1 MTTSLGVDIPVLWS
15 YVRQVREAT
24 NAILAHYPPGIC
36 DATSM
41 VASELVANAIKYG
54 ESIPQ
59 APNAKFNLRITNGII
74 LVEVTNG
81 TKSQEHVDIVKARI
95 IEITT
100 AKDKDELYL
109 TRLQDAMAGQRRYG
123 QLGLYRV
130 CCEGKFALDYQY
142 SDHVLTILATR
153 EIA

>member
-1 MTTSLGVDIPVLWS
+1 MATSLGVDIPVLWS

-24 NAILAHYPPGIC
+24 AAILGHYPAGIC

-59 APNAKFNLRITNGII
+59 APSAQFNLKISDGAIKI
-74 LVEVTNG
+74 EVRNG
-81 TKSQEHVDIVKARI
+81 TMSQAHVDIVRTRI
-95 IEITT
+95 SEISA

-109 TRLQDAMAGQRRYG
+109 ARLQDAMCGQSRHG

-130 CCEGKFALDYQY
+130 WCEGKFSLEYEY
-142 SDHVLTILATR
+142 SNHVLTIIATR
-153 EIA
+153 ELS